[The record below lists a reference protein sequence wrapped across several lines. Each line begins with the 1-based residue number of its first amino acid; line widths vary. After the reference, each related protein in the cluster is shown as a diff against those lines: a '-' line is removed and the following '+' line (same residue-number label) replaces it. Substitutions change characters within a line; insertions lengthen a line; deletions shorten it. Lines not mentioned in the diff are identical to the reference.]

1 MALLAGVGVAAGL
14 GAGWLVLDRLAAQT
28 YSQQRPRLE
37 RQLGRIMGHPLQLG
51 PYRGLKPLG
60 LGFQVGP
67 SRFLPGPDNPSTVE
81 AQGLALGVDPLR
93 SLWQRA
99 LVLELDLQR
108 PEALLRAN
116 RRGSFWEFST
126 QKARPPRLGLRI
138 RLADPARVRLITES
152 PSGPRALAL
161 RLEASS
167 ELQLWRRQITWS
179 GRLDPAAG
187 GQLRFGGRLQ
197 WRQRSLELQLQPRQ
211 LPLEP
216 ALALLPRGLQQ
227 QLAGRVSGRL
237 QGSLALQRR
246 PAGNGC
252 RGGLALE
259 GWRWRIPGLPEPLS
273 GDSLALRCTA
283 EGLALQPTSLRL
295 RDWRGRL
302 SGQLQLAARRN
313 NPGGWLQLQL
323 RASTINGRE
332 RLLARLEGPW
342 RQPDL
347 SLQASLKELELQ
359 ARVALRNRPSLR
371 VLVPSLQLRHREA
384 VLQASGALWP
394 RLDLRSQSLTLQ
406 RGLPPQLTPL
416 LGPRPV
422 LQAQLQQQGPWSRL
436 RLQLDLRQRRNPLV
450 GDVLARL
457 LWRPGQLELQ
467 SLEADRLSASG
478 RLPLGP
484 RDGPLKLRFD
494 LRRFPLERLSSL
506 VGTRLRGELDA
517 WGSLQ
522 GPLLRLRSDLQLLVR
537 DPGAGPL
544 WLRES
549 WSGDLRGAL
558 GADARLRMQP
568 LGPAPAGL
576 LQARLDRRG
585 FPTEARLQRGRGS
598 LQISGSPRLYRWNS
612 KDFPLAGIQLALG
625 PRQVFRP
632 LQGGLSGAGQL
643 ELQPLA
649 MAGNVR
655 IAGPQV
661 LGVYGRSLSVSG
673 SLRRRRL
680 ELSGRWSDGRQA
692 AVAFRARTEPGG
704 ALWTR
709 FEARRL
715 GGTPLRQLLAAWPL
729 WNGAISPPSGR
740 AADLGLLDTGT
751 LGLDLSRQLD
761 ELRQARAAI
770 TAQHKLGGPAADSDQ
785 EVRLNPAD
793 LEAVLDA
800 DLTLVGSRSDQLFI
814 DLRSRGHLWL
824 QGNDRDLVLSKEP
837 VMVRL
842 QGPLNR
848 SGTFS
853 IQYLPLALM
862 ALFAPV
868 PEGLRGSL
876 SLQGR
881 YGLPGLRR
889 QPQLELDL
897 ALQGAALQDR
907 PLQLDRGRIALENNR
922 LQLDWALRSG
932 GASNSVDLKGVIPL
946 QASAEGLELRMASR
960 GDGLRFLSV
969 LGGPALEWRRGSADL
984 QLLVRGSRLAP
995 VANGFLRFREGEL
1008 SLAGQLLRDL
1018 DAVVLFD
1025 FTELEVQQL
1034 SARVGAAGQI
1044 SGSGHLGLVSSVPQS
1059 PRQLKL
1065 SLKTVPITAPR
1076 LQTQVDGDVLV
1087 GGSLRRP
1094 QLGGELQLSRGS
1106 ININPSGLAT
1116 PAAPTRPVSLRKLAE
1131 ADWDFREPLL
1141 VMGQQL
1147 ESAASQ
1153 DLRRYLPK
1161 LSSVQLNGLRLRL
1174 GPNLRIAVPN
1184 VLNFNTAGLL
1194 TLWGPLDPDIR
1205 ISGVVRLLKG
1215 QLGLFI
1221 TPFRLDPDAPN
1232 VAVFTPSL
1240 GLIPYVDVALRTSVA
1255 DSPAGATPSGA
1266 TLSTSTIYD
1275 WNNATQ
1281 GPTRSLEQL
1290 RLVKVKLQA
1299 TGPADR
1305 LMENITL
1312 TSTPPLP
1319 KERLLA
1325 LIGGNSLV
1333 GLLGANASAALATVL
1348 GQSLLTPVLGSANE
1362 LFGDRLSFALYPAYF
1377 VVPDVAPGSSTSNQL
1392 PSKLALGSEIGLDLT
1407 ERFNFS
1413 VLAAPD
1419 RSDLPPQLN
1428 LRYQASDRVGVQ
1440 GSIDTEGRWQSLIQM
1455 FLRF

>member
-1 MALLAGVGVAAGL
+1 VALLAGVGVAAAL
-14 GAGWLVLDRLAAQT
+14 GGGWWALDRLAARI
-28 YSQQRPRLE
+28 YGQQRPRLE

-51 PYRGLKPLG
+51 AYRGLKPLG
-60 LGFQVGP
+60 LGLQVGP
-67 SRFLPGPDNPSTVE
+67 SRFLPGLDNPSTVE
-81 AQGLALGVDPLR
+81 AQGLVLGVDPLR

-116 RRGSFWEFST
+116 RRGSYWEFPP
-126 QKARPPRLGLRI
+126 QKAGLEPPRLGLRI

-152 PSGPRALAL
+152 ARGPKALAL
-161 RLEASS
+161 RLEGSS
-167 ELQLWRRQITWS
+167 ELQLWRRQVAWS
-179 GRLDPAAG
+179 GRLDAATG
-187 GQLRFGGRLQ
+187 GQLGFAGRLQ
-197 WRQRSLELQLQPRQ
+197 WRQRSLELQLHPRQ

-227 QLAGRVSGRL
+227 QLAGRVEGRL

-246 PAGNGC
+246 PGGNGC

-259 GWRWRIPGLPEPLS
+259 GWRWRPPGVPQALS
-273 GDSLALRCTA
+273 GDPLLLRCTA
-283 EGLALQPTSLRL
+283 EGLALRPTPLRL
-295 RDWRGRL
+295 GDWRGRL
-302 SGQLQLAARRN
+302 SGQLRLAARRTS
-313 NPGGWLQLQL
+313 PGGWLQLQL
-323 RASTINGRE
+323 QAATLKGGE
-332 RLLARLEGPW
+332 RLLARLAGPW

-347 SLQASLKELELQ
+347 RLQASLPGLQLQ
-359 ARVALRNRPSLR
+359 ARMALRSRPSLR

-394 RLDLRSQSLTLQ
+394 RLDLRSQSLQLQ
-406 RGLPPQLTPL
+406 GGLPPQLVPL
-416 LGPRPV
+416 LGPRPA
-422 LQAQLQQQGPWSRL
+422 LQAQLQQQGPWSQL

-450 GDVLARL
+450 GDLLARL

-467 SLEADRLSASG
+467 SLAAERLSASG

-484 RDGPLKLRFD
+484 RGGPLRLRFD
-494 LRRFPLERLSSL
+494 LRRFPLERLSPL
-506 VGTRLRGELDA
+506 VGTRLRGDLDA
-517 WGSLQ
+517 WGVLE
-522 GPLLRLRSDLQLLVR
+522 GPLQALRSDLQLLVR

-549 WSGDLRGAL
+549 WSGELRGAL
-558 GADARLRMQP
+558 GADARLRLQP
-568 LGPAPAGL
+568 LAPAPAGL

-585 FPTEARLQRGRGS
+585 FPTDARLQRGGGS
-598 LQISGSPRLYRWNS
+598 LRLAGSPRRYRWSSNAV
-612 KDFPLAGIQLALG
+612 PLAGLQLALG

-632 LQGGLSGAGQL
+632 LQGALSGAGQL

-649 MAGNVR
+649 MAGSVR
-655 IAGPQV
+655 IAGPQL
-661 LGVYGRSLSVSG
+661 LGVYGSSLSASG
-673 SLRRRRL
+673 SLRGRRL
-680 ELSGRWSDGRQA
+680 ELRGRWADGRQA
-692 AVAFRARTEPGG
+692 AVGFRARTEPGG

-715 GGTPLRQLLAAWPL
+715 GGPALRQLLAAWPL
-729 WNGAISPPSGR
+729 WNGAISPSSGD

-751 LGLDLSRQLD
+751 LGLDLSGQLAQ
-761 ELRQARAAI
+761 LRQARAALNAPVQP
-770 TAQHKLGGPAADSDQ
+770 TGADGD
-785 EVRLNPAD
+785 VRLDPAD
-793 LEAVLDA
+793 LEALLDA

-824 QGNDRDLVLSKEP
+824 RGDDRDLALSKEP
-837 VMVRL
+837 VLVRL

-848 SGTFS
+848 GGSFS

-862 ALFAPV
+862 GLLAPV

-881 YGLPGLRR
+881 YGLPGRGR
-889 QPQLELDL
+889 PPQLELEL
-897 ALQGAALQDR
+897 ALQDAGLRDR
-907 PLQLDRGRIALENNR
+907 TLQLDRGRIALENNR
-922 LQLDWALRSG
+922 LALDWALRSG

-946 QASAEGLELRMASR
+946 QASAEGLELRVASR

-969 LGGPALEWRRGSADL
+969 LGGPGLEWRRGSADL

-1008 SLAGQLLRDL
+1008 LLAGQLLRDL

-1044 SGSGHLGLVSSVPQS
+1044 SGVGHLGLVTSVPQS

-1065 SLKTVPITAPR
+1065 AFRAVPITAPR
-1076 LQTQVDGDVLV
+1076 LQTQADGEVLV

-1094 QLGGELQLSRGS
+1094 ELAGELQLSRGS
-1106 ININPSGLAT
+1106 INISPSGLAT
-1116 PAAPTRPVSLRKLAE
+1116 AAAPTRPVSLRQLAE

-1161 LSSVQLNGLRLRL
+1161 LSAVQLNGLRLRL
-1174 GPNLRIAVPN
+1174 GPTLRITVPN
-1184 VLNFNTAGLL
+1184 VLNFNTAGVL
-1194 TLWGPLDPDIR
+1194 TLRGPLDPDIR
-1205 ISGVVRLLKG
+1205 ISGVVRLLSG

-1232 VAVFTPSL
+1232 VAVFTPSQ
-1240 GLIPYVDVALRTSVA
+1240 GLIPYVDIALRTSVA
-1255 DSPAGATPSGA
+1255 DSPAGGTPSGA
-1266 TLSTSTIYD
+1266 TLSSSTIYD

-1281 GPTRSLEQL
+1281 GPSRSLEQL

-1348 GQSLLTPVLGSANE
+1348 GQSLLTPVLGSANQV
-1362 LFGDRLSFALYPAYF
+1362 FGDRLSFALYPAYF
-1377 VVPDVAPGSSTSNQL
+1377 VVPDVSPGSSTSNQL

-1419 RSDLPPQLN
+1419 RSDLPPQFN

>member
-14 GAGWLVLDRLAAQT
+14 GAGWLALDRLAAQT

-116 RRGSFWEFST
+116 RRGSFWEFPP
-126 QKARPPRLGLRI
+126 QKAPPRPPRLGLRI

-167 ELQLWRRQITWS
+167 ELQLWRRQIAWS
-179 GRLDPAAG
+179 GRLNPAGG
-187 GQLRFGGRLQ
+187 GQLGFGGRLQ

-211 LPLEP
+211 LPLQP

-227 QLAGRVSGRL
+227 QLVGRVEGRL

-252 RGGLALE
+252 RGGLTLE
-259 GWRWRIPGLPEPLS
+259 GWRWRLPGLPQPLS
-273 GDSLALRCTA
+273 GDPLALRCTA
-283 EGLALQPTSLRL
+283 EGLALQPTPLRL
-295 RDWRGRL
+295 GDWRGRL
-302 SGQLQLAARRN
+302 AGQLQLVARRTT
-313 NPGGWLQLQL
+313 PGGWLQLQL
-323 RASTINGRE
+323 QASPVKGRE
-332 RLLARLEGPW
+332 RLLARLAGPW

-347 SLQASLKELELQ
+347 SLQASLNGLQLQ
-359 ARVALRNRPSLR
+359 ARVALRSRPSLR

-394 RLDLRSQSLTLQ
+394 RLDLRRQSLQLQ
-406 RGLPPQLTPL
+406 RGLPPQLAPL
-416 LGPRPV
+416 LGPRPA
-422 LQAQLQQQGPWSRL
+422 LQAQLQQQGPWSQL
-436 RLQLDLRQRRNPLV
+436 RLQLDVRQRRNPLV

-484 RDGPLKLRFD
+484 RDAPLQLRFD
-494 LRRFPLERLSSL
+494 LRRFPLDRLSAL

-517 WGSLQ
+517 WGVLQ
-522 GPLLRLRSDLQLLVR
+522 GPLQRLRSDLQLLVR

-568 LGPAPAGL
+568 LAPAPAGL

-585 FPTEARLQRGRGS
+585 FPTEARLQRGGGS
-598 LQISGSPRLYRWNS
+598 LQINGSPRRYRWS
-612 KDFPLAGIQLALG
+612 AGAFPLAGLQLALG

-649 MAGNVR
+649 MAGSVR

-661 LGVYGRSLSVSG
+661 LGVYGRSLSASG
-673 SLRRRRL
+673 SLRGRRL
-680 ELSGRWSDGRQA
+680 ELRGRWADGRQT
-692 AVAFRARTEPGG
+692 AVGFRARTEPGG

-715 GGTPLRQLLAAWPL
+715 GGTALRQLLAAWPL
-729 WNGAISPPSGR
+729 WNGAISPASGR

-751 LGLDLSRQLD
+751 LGLDLTRQLAQ
-761 ELRQARAAI
+761 LRQARAAI
-770 TAQHKLGGPAADSDQ
+770 TAQGRSSSPAAAAAADAAQ

-824 QGNDRDLVLSKEP
+824 RGDDRDLALSKEP
-837 VMVRL
+837 VLVRL

-862 ALFAPV
+862 GLLAPV

-881 YGLPGLRR
+881 YGLPGRR
-889 QPQLELDL
+889 RPPQLELEL
-897 ALQGAALQDR
+897 ALQDAGLQDR

-932 GASNSVDLKGVIPL
+932 GASNSVDLRGVIPL
-946 QASAEGLELRMASR
+946 QAAAEGLELRVSSR

-969 LGGPALEWRRGSADL
+969 LGGPGLEWRRGSADL

-1008 SLAGQLLRDL
+1008 LLAGQLLRDL

-1025 FTELEVQQL
+1025 
-1034 SARVGAAGQI
+1034 
-1044 SGSGHLGLVSSVPQS
+1044 
-1059 PRQLKL
+1059 
-1065 SLKTVPITAPR
+1065 
-1076 LQTQVDGDVLV
+1076 VLP
-1087 GGSLRRP
+1087 LR
-1094 QLGGELQLSRGS
+1094 
-1106 ININPSGLAT
+1106 
-1116 PAAPTRPVSLRKLAE
+1116 
-1131 ADWDFREPLL
+1131 
-1141 VMGQQL
+1141 
-1147 ESAASQ
+1147 
-1153 DLRRYLPK
+1153 
-1161 LSSVQLNGLRLRL
+1161 
-1174 GPNLRIAVPN
+1174 
-1184 VLNFNTAGLL
+1184 
-1194 TLWGPLDPDIR
+1194 
-1205 ISGVVRLLKG
+1205 
-1215 QLGLFI
+1215 
-1221 TPFRLDPDAPN
+1221 
-1232 VAVFTPSL
+1232 
-1240 GLIPYVDVALRTSVA
+1240 
-1255 DSPAGATPSGA
+1255 
-1266 TLSTSTIYD
+1266 
-1275 WNNATQ
+1275 
-1281 GPTRSLEQL
+1281 
-1290 RLVKVKLQA
+1290 
-1299 TGPADR
+1299 
-1305 LMENITL
+1305 
-1312 TSTPPLP
+1312 
-1319 KERLLA
+1319 
-1325 LIGGNSLV
+1325 
-1333 GLLGANASAALATVL
+1333 
-1348 GQSLLTPVLGSANE
+1348 
-1362 LFGDRLSFALYPAYF
+1362 
-1377 VVPDVAPGSSTSNQL
+1377 
-1392 PSKLALGSEIGLDLT
+1392 
-1407 ERFNFS
+1407 
-1413 VLAAPD
+1413 
-1419 RSDLPPQLN
+1419 
-1428 LRYQASDRVGVQ
+1428 
-1440 GSIDTEGRWQSLIQM
+1440 
-1455 FLRF
+1455 

>member
-1 MALLAGVGVAAGL
+1 MAGAAVGL
-14 GAGWLVLDRLAAQT
+14 GAGWLALDRLAERI
-28 YSQQRPRLE
+28 YGQQKPRLE
-37 RQLGRIMGHPLQLG
+37 RQLGRIMGHSLQLG
-51 PYRGLKPLG
+51 PYRGLKPFG
-60 LGFQVGP
+60 IGFQVGP
-67 SRFLPGPDNPSTVE
+67 SRFLPGVDNPSTVQ

-99 LVLELDLQR
+99 LVLELELLR
-108 PEALLRAN
+108 PEAELRAN
-116 RRGSFWEFST
+116 RRGSYWEFPA
-126 QKARPPRLGLRI
+126 QKPGPAPPRLGLRI
-138 RLADPARVRLITES
+138 RLADPARVRLFTAATRLQ
-152 PSGPRALAL
+152 PLAL
-161 RLEASS
+161 GLQGSS
-167 ELQLWRRQITWS
+167 ELQLWQRQIAWS
-179 GRLDPAAG
+179 GQLQPADG
-187 GQLRFGGRLQ
+187 GHLRFGGRLQ
-197 WRQRSLELQLQPRQ
+197 WRQRSLELQLQPSR

-216 ALALLPRGLQQ
+216 ALALLPAGLQQ
-227 QLAGRVSGRL
+227 QLAGRLRGTL
-237 QGSLALQRR
+237 QGSLELQRR
-246 PAGNGC
+246 PGGNGC
-252 RGGLALE
+252 RGNLQLQ
-259 GWRWRIPGLPEPLS
+259 GWEWRLPGLPQSLR
-273 GDSLALRCTA
+273 GDPLALRCSSQ
-283 EGLALQPTSLRL
+283 GLALQPAALRMAA
-295 RDWRGRL
+295 WRGTL
-302 SGQLQLAARRN
+302 SGQLQLAARRAHP
-313 NPGGWLQLQL
+313 PGGWLQLRLQARDAKANAQL
-323 RASTINGRE
+323 M
-332 RLLARLEGPW
+332 ARLTGPW
-342 RQPDL
+342 RRPDL
-347 SLQASLKELELQ
+347 QLQASLRGVQLQ
-359 ARVALRNRPSLR
+359 ARVAIRNRPALR

-384 VLQASGALWP
+384 VLQARGELWP
-394 RLDLRSQSLTLQ
+394 RLDLRSQSLQLV
-406 RGLPPQLTPL
+406 RGLPPQLAPL
-416 LGPRPV
+416 LGPRPE
-422 LQAQLQQQGPWSRL
+422 LQAQLRQQGPWTGL
-436 RLQLDLRQRRNPLV
+436 RLQLDLRQRRNPLL
-450 GDVLARL
+450 GDLVARL

-467 SLEADRLSASG
+467 ELDSERLSASG
-478 RLPLGP
+478 RLPLGA
-484 RDGPLKLRFD
+484 RGGPLQLRFD
-494 LRRFPLERLSSL
+494 LRRFPLERLSAL

-517 WGSLQ
+517 WGDLQ
-522 GPLLRLRSDLQLLVR
+522 GPLQRLRSDLQLLVR

-549 WSGDLRGAL
+549 WRGELRGGL

-568 LGPAPAGL
+568 LAPAPAGL

-585 FPTEARLQRGRGS
+585 FPIQAVLQRGRGT
-598 LQISGSPRLYRWNS
+598 LQLSGSPRRYRWS
-612 KDFPLAGIQLALG
+612 GQGFPLAGLQLALG

-632 LQGGLSGAGQL
+632 LQGDLSGAGQL

-649 MAGNVR
+649 MAGSVR

-661 LGVYGRSLSVSG
+661 LGVYGRSLSASG
-673 SLRRRRL
+673 SLRNRRL
-680 ELSGRWSDGRQA
+680 ELQGRWADGRQA
-692 AVAFRARTEPGG
+692 AVGFRARTEPSG

-709 FEARRL
+709 FEARQL
-715 GGTPLRQLLAAWPL
+715 GGAALRQLLAAWPL
-729 WNGAISPPSGR
+729 WNGAPTLPSGR
-740 AADLGLLDTGT
+740 AADLGPLDTGT
-751 LGLDLSRQLD
+751 LGLDLSRQLAA
-761 ELRQARAAI
+761 LRQARSDLALANQPVTAA
-770 TAQHKLGGPAADSDQ
+770 AGAP
-785 EVRLNPAD
+785 LNPAD

-800 DLTLVGSRSDQLFI
+800 DLTLVGSRNDQLYI

-824 QGNDRDLVLSKEP
+824 RGDDADLALSKEP
-837 VMVRL
+837 VLVRL

-848 SGTFS
+848 SGSFS

-862 ALFAPV
+862 ALVAPV

-876 SLQGR
+876 SVQGR
-881 YGLPGLRR
+881 YGLGGRR
-889 QPQLELDL
+889 RPPQLELEL
-897 ALQGAALQDR
+897 ALQDAGLQDR
-907 PLQLDRGRIALENNR
+907 PLQLDRGRIALDNNR
-922 LQLDWALRSG
+922 LRLDWALRSG
-932 GASNSVDLKGVIPL
+932 GASNSIDLRGVIPL
-946 QASAEGLELRMASR
+946 QASADGLELRVASR

-969 LGGPALEWRRGSADL
+969 LGGPGLDWRQGSADL

-1008 SLAGQLLRDL
+1008 LLAGQLLRDL

-1034 SARVGAAGQI
+1034 SARVGQAGQVR
-1044 SGSGHLGLVSSVPQS
+1044 GSGHLGLVTSVPQS

-1065 SLKTVPITAPR
+1065 SLQKVPITAPR
-1076 LQTQVDGDVLV
+1076 LKTQVDGEVLV

-1094 QLGGELQLSRGS
+1094 ELGGELQLSRGS
-1106 ININPSGLAT
+1106 IDINPSGLAT
-1116 PAAPTRPVSLRKLAE
+1116 PAAPTRPVSLRQLAE
-1131 ADWDFREPLL
+1131 ADWDFRQPLL

-1174 GPNLRIAVPN
+1174 GPDLRIAVPN
-1184 VLNFNTAGLL
+1184 VLNFNTAGVL
-1194 TLWGPLDPDIR
+1194 TLRGPLDPDIR

-1221 TPFRLDPDAPN
+1221 TSFRLDPDAPN

-1240 GLIPYVDVALRTSVA
+1240 GLIPYVDIALRTSVA

-1281 GPTRSLEQL
+1281 GPSRSLEQL

-1333 GLLGANASAALATVL
+1333 TLLGANASAALATVL
-1348 GQSLLTPVLGSANE
+1348 GQSLLTPVVGGANE

-1392 PSKLALGSEIGLDLT
+1392 PSKLALGAEIGLDLS

-1419 RSDLPPQLN
+1419 RSDLPPQFN